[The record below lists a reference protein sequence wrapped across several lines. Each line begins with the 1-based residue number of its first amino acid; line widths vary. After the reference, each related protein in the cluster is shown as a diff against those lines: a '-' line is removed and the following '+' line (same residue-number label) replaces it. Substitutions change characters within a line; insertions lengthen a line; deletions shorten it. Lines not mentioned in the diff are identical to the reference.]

1 MNAHDPKPDT
11 GPAHKPGEARL
22 RTFTFLLYPRFS
34 MLCFASAIEQLRVAN
49 RMYGEDIYDWR
60 LVTKNGDDAQAS
72 NGITFPV
79 HHSMKAERELVR
91 TGAGPDYFFVI
102 ASLGFENFHDPEI
115 NYGLQLL
122 ERQGVSIGGISNGAW
137 IMADAGL
144 LNGSRC
150 CIHWETIPA
159 FTEKFPE
166 ATACPDIFE
175 FDGTHYTC
183 AGGTAA
189 IDLFL
194 HLIGSHHGEDL
205 ARRVSEQAL
214 TDRRRDHGERQR
226 LPLRARLGI
235 TNAHLLSIIE
245 LMEANI
251 AEPLSLAE
259 IADYTG
265 LSRRQ
270 IERLFSRNL
279 DRSPARYYL
288 EVRLDRAQHLLV
300 QTWMPMI
307 EIAVACGFVS
317 ASHFSKCYRDV
328 YGRSPQHERQ
338 NRERMLK

>member
-1 MNAHDPKPDT
+1 MNAYDPTP
-11 GPAHKPGEARL
+11 GNSPAHGAGVTTV

-49 RMYGEDIYDWR
+49 RLLGEQAYLWR
-60 LVTKNGDDAQAS
+60 LVTKNGEDAEAS
-72 NGITFPV
+72 NGITFSA
-79 HHSMKAERELVR
+79 HHSMKHERELIR
-91 TGAGPDYFFVI
+91 NGEKPDYFFVV
-102 ASLGFENFHDPEI
+102 ASLGFERFHDPEI
-115 NYGLQLL
+115 NYGLQMI

-137 IMADAGL
+137 ILADAGL
-144 LNGSRC
+144 LDGSRC

-166 ATACPDIFE
+166 VIVYPDIFE
-175 FDGTHYTC
+175 HDGRHYTC

-189 IDLFL
+189 IDMML

-205 ARRVSEQAL
+205 ARGVAEQAL
-214 TDRRRDHGERQR
+214 AERQRGQGERQR

-235 TNAHLLSIIE
+235 TSSRLLSIIE
-245 LMEANI
+245 LMESNV

-279 DRSPARYYL
+279 GRSPARYYL
-288 EVRLDRAQHLLV
+288 EVRLDRARHLLV

-307 EIAVACGFVS
+307 EVAVACGFVS

-338 NRERMLK
+338 NRERMLQ